1 MAMIMMKRMNERGI
15 AATIAMITALKE
27 VSNPLERR
35 AEAQAILSDPRNFE
49 TLDIEGAEIDPD
61 ARFSTALDFVR
72 HVLPALKK
80 TGAAYLR
87 DRGLN
92 AFIVLIYVDQIIG
105 LKARDPIDYVVK
117 DKGSKDGGRMRN
129 YRNAVFVFLSLYDLH
144 GDNADVCRCL
154 LNVPLNQ
161 LGNTMERL
169 AQQNKV
175 MSSTACLE
183 LVLSMFYHRSTGKP
197 RRAPR
202 SKSVRYKTK
211 SISHALQ
218 ELSLIVFKQCALN
231 YDISRMTAEQMFRL
245 VPSTHGLAPWKKH
258 AEEWFAAERAKEA
271 VAA

>member
-1 MAMIMMKRMNERGI
+1 MTLVQMKRMTEQGI
-15 AATIAMITALKE
+15 AASIAMLTTMKL
-27 VSNPLERR
+27 VSHPSERIGP
-35 AEAQAILSDPRNFE
+35 AQAILADPKNYE
-49 TLDIEGAEIDPD
+49 VVEAEGAQIDPGS
-61 ARFSTALDFVR
+61 RFETALDFVR
-72 HVLPALKK
+72 HVHPALKL
-80 TGAAYLR
+80 TGPAHLR

-92 AFIVLIYVDQIIG
+92 AFIVLTYVDQIVGI
-105 LKARDPIDYVVK
+105 KARDPIDYVVK

-129 YRNAVFVFLSLYDLH
+129 YRNAPYVYLSLYDLH
-144 GDNADVCRCL
+144 GDNPDVCRCL

-183 LVLSMFYHRSTGKP
+183 LVLSMFYHRATGRP
-197 RRAPR
+197 RNRPRAASSR
-202 SKSVRYKTK
+202 RKVKN
-211 SISHALQ
+211 ISNALQ

-245 VPSTHGLAPWKKH
+245 VPNTHGLAPWKKH
-258 AEEWFAAERAKEA
+258 AEEWFAAERAKEP